1 MREKNAVIIF
11 AKSPRIE
18 DVKTRLA
25 GRLSAGERLGLYR
38 SLLEDTVEKL
48 RRVPGADT
56 FISYTPPED
65 GDYFEGFGLRTFPQ
79 AEGDLGL
86 KMHAALAR
94 VLGEG
99 YEKAILVGVDIP
111 GLSSAVTERAFVLLE
126 GSDVVFGPATD
137 GGYYLVG
144 LKRPEEAV
152 FTGVEW
158 STVTTLTESVAKAE
172 AAGLRVGYADTLS
185 DIDRPEDL
193 KGHLPG

>member
-1 MREKNAVIIF
+1 VNSENAVIIF
-11 AKSPRIE
+11 AKSPRVE

-25 GRLSAGERLGLYR
+25 GRLSRDERLGLYR
-38 SLLEDTVEKL
+38 SLLENTVEKL

-79 AEGDLGL
+79 AEGDLGV
-86 KMHAALAR
+86 KMHAALSR

-99 YEKAILVGVDIP
+99 YEKAVLVGVDIP
-111 GLSSAVTERAFVLLE
+111 GLSAAVIGRAFGLLE

-144 LKRPEEAV
+144 LKRPAREV
-152 FTGVEW
+152 FAGIEW
-158 STVTTLTESVAKAE
+158 STATTLERSVEKAL
-172 AAGLRVGYADTLS
+172 AAGLGVAYADTLS

-193 KGHLPG
+193 EEHLSG

>member
-1 MREKNAVIIF
+1 
-11 AKSPRIE
+11 
-18 DVKTRLA
+18 
-25 GRLSAGERLGLYR
+25 
-38 SLLEDTVEKL
+38 
-48 RRVPGADT
+48 
-56 FISYTPPED
+56 
-65 GDYFEGFGLRTFPQ
+65 
-79 AEGDLGL
+79 
-86 KMHAALAR
+86 
-94 VLGEG
+94 
-99 YEKAILVGVDIP
+99 
-111 GLSSAVTERAFVLLE
+111 
-126 GSDVVFGPATD
+126 VVFGPATD

>member
-1 MREKNAVIIF
+1 VREKNAVIIF